1 MDMSI
6 NNWSCFFRKKKT
18 IIDHTHK
25 GCDIIISEWFWP
37 RNSILTMR
45 WWRKKFAA
53 QVHDYIDNYG
63 PPDVIHAH
71 TYLGAWVAGL
81 VKSLYNIPII
91 VSEHYTAI
99 LDNSINSIH
108 RTIAQEAYQCADQIY
123 AVSQALA
130 EAIEIHY
137 GHQVGI
143 FSNFVDTALFSPN
156 LLNEE
161 QTSKDLLKVICIGD
175 LIPRKQ
181 IDVLIRTLR
190 KHPSLSL
197 SIVGAGPEKNQLS
210 QLVQQLNLE
219 ERVSFL
225 GQKTQ
230 SEISELLKRHD
241 FLIHPSRLETFGI
254 VLIEA
259 LSSGLPIISYDNGGA
274 KDIINQSNGILVT
287 THSEE
292 ALSSAID
299 QFLKTRTLYSADI
312 IRLDVLQKYSAS
324 VAAKKLY
331 DIYVNL
337 ISK

>member
-6 NNWSCFFRKKKT
+6 NNWSCFFRKKKN
-18 IIDHTHK
+18 IVDHTYK

-53 QVHDYIDNYG
+53 QVHEYIQNYG
-63 PPDVIHAH
+63 PPDIIHAH

-108 RTIAQEAYQCADQIY
+108 RSIAQEAYQCADQIY

-143 FSNFVDTALFSPN
+143 LPNFVDTALFSPMPHKK
-156 LLNEE
+156 EY
-161 QTSKDLLKVICIGD
+161 TSENSLKAICVGD

-181 IDVLIRTLR
+181 IDVVIGTIR
-190 KHPSLSL
+190 KHPQVSL
-197 SIVGAGPEKNQLS
+197 SIVGAGPEKNHLN
-210 QLVQQLNLE
+210 QLVMNLNLE
-219 ERVSFL
+219 ERVSL
-225 GQKTQ
+225 IGHKSQT
-230 SEISELLKRHD
+230 EISELLKHHD
-241 FLIHPSRLETFGI
+241 LLIHPSRLETFGI

-259 LSSGLPIISYDNGGA
+259 LSSGLPIISFDNGGA
-274 KDIINQSNGILVT
+274 KDIVNPSNGILVSSYT
-287 THSEE
+287 EE

-299 QFLKTRTLYSADI
+299 QFLKTRTQYSADI
-312 IRLDVLQKYSAS
+312 IRTDALQKFSAS
-324 VAAKKLY
+324 VAAKKLNG
-331 DIYVNL
+331 IYLKL
-337 ISK
+337 IST